1 MKAVLVSLYLGC
13 FAPVLYAQ
21 PALTAYIRLAF
32 ETNAGLRQQQFL
44 LQRNLY
50 ALDEARRLFRP
61 SVSFGTTYTR
71 AAGGRTVD
79 LPLGDLLNPVYA
91 TLNKLTETR
100 AFPQVSNQR
109 VLLNPNNFY
118 DVRVRTTMPLINA
131 EIGYGQRIKRQ
142 QYDLQQ
148 IEIALYKRELAK
160 DIKTGYYRFLQASE
174 AIRIYENALELVREN
189 GRINLVLFNNQ
200 KVNRT
205 GVVRSANEV
214 TKIESQLEVAR
225 QTQQS
230 AQAYLNFLIN
240 RPVYTDITADIIDAV
255 PDEATMETD
264 TAVAGR
270 EELAKLRQAQA
281 INANLV
287 GLAQTYRRPKLSAF
301 LDLGSQGFD
310 FRVNRNTSYFFG
322 GLSFDWSL
330 FAGGRNALRV
340 KQAEYD
346 GLAIGANT
354 DYVTQQ
360 LRLQLTTTVNA
371 QRSALSQYRAA
382 LSQLTASQTY
392 YRDVQRLYKEGQVL
406 YIELLDGQN
415 QLINDQLQ
423 VSINRFDV
431 WIRQAE
437 VERATASLALD

>member
-1 MKAVLVSLYLGC
+1 MKVVLVSLYLLG
-13 FAPVLYAQ
+13 FAPVLRAQ
-21 PALTAYIRLAF
+21 PNLTAYIRLGF

-50 ALDEARRLFRP
+50 ALDEAKRLFQP
-61 SVSFGTTYTR
+61 SVNFSTTFTR
-71 AAGGRTVD
+71 AGGGRTVD
-79 LPLGDLLNPVYA
+79 LPLGDLLNPVYT
-91 TLNKLTETR
+91 TLNKLTDTR
-100 AFPQVSNQR
+100 AFPQVGNQR
-109 VLLNPNNFY
+109 ILLNPNNFY

-142 QYDLQQ
+142 QYDLQRT
-148 IEIALYKRELAK
+148 EIALYKRELAK
-160 DIKTGYYRFLQASE
+160 DIKTGYYRYLQATE

-205 GVVRSANEV
+205 AVVRSANEV
-214 TKIESQLEVAR
+214 TKIESQLDVAR
-225 QTQQS
+225 QTGQS

-240 RPVYTDITADIIDAV
+240 RPGYTAIITDTIRTV
-255 PDEATMETD
+255 PDEALMETD
-264 TAVAGR
+264 TAVSGR
-270 EELAKLRQAQA
+270 EELAKLQQAQA
-281 INANLV
+281 INVNLV
-287 GLAQTYRRPKLSAF
+287 RLAQTYRRPRLSAF

-310 FRVNRNTSYFFG
+310 FRVNRNTPYFFG

-330 FAGGRNALRV
+330 FSGGRNALRV

-346 GLAIGANT
+346 GLAIDANT

-360 LRLQLTTTVNA
+360 LRLQLTTTINA
-371 QRSALSQYRAA
+371 RRSALAQYRAA
-382 LSQLTASQTY
+382 LSQQTASQTY
-392 YRDVQRLYKEGQVL
+392 YRDVQRGYKEGQVL
-406 YIELLDGQN
+406 YIELLDAQN

-423 VSINRFDV
+423 VNISRFDV

-437 VERATASLALD
+437 VERATASFALD